1 MDGDDWARYW
11 RADGVPVE
19 AMHAHFTSH
28 VYHRHSHE
36 SYSIGVTETGA
47 QAFTCRHGRHVSGR
61 GMVMAFNPDDPHD
74 GHAAVDGGFTYRMV
88 HIWPEFFSSL
98 TGSPL
103 PLFRSPVIEDPAMA
117 ASVRRLHR
125 ALTGEASQ
133 LERYERLATTARLL
147 VRHASGRESARG
159 WSPDGGPARGT
170 PDRRVAARIRDLL
183 HEATADLTADDL
195 AEAAG
200 CSRFAAYRA
209 FSRAYGLAPSDY
221 QRQLRIRSA
230 RQLLSDG
237 VSPARAAT
245 EAGFADQAHL
255 NRWFRRYYGVTP
267 GAYQAAVRPLAH
279 ASLVGSRTMEQRV
292 LGRTGRPVSVI
303 GLGTWQ
309 LGADWGNVSESDA
322 MEVLR
327 TAVESGVTFFDTADV
342 YGDGRS
348 ERVIGRF
355 LAGNAG
361 QGILVATKMG
371 RRVEQ
376 KPEHYTLEN
385 FRAWTDRSRVNL
397 GTDRLDLVQLH
408 CPPTAVFASDAVF
421 DALDTLVSEDRI
433 AVYGVSVETSDQALT
448 AIARPGVA
456 SVQIILNA
464 FLPKPLDRVL
474 PAAAAAGVG
483 IIARV
488 PLASGLLSGRYTRDT
503 RFAADDHRNYNAHGE
518 AFDVGETF
526 SGVGLAAGAD
536 AAAEFAAMFNSGTGG
551 LPEGTPAQWA
561 LRWVIQQPGVTTVI
575 PGARSTGQARQ
586 NAEAASLPP
595 LSQAELGAI
604 EALYDK
610 YFRASVHD
618 RW

>member
-1 MDGDDWARYW
+1 MAGDDWARYW

-36 SYSIGVTETGA
+36 SYSFGVTETGA
-47 QAFTCRHGRHVSGR
+47 QAFTCRHGRHVSAS

-88 HIWPEFFSSL
+88 HIWPEFLASL
-98 TGSPL
+98 TGTPL

-125 ALTGEASQ
+125 ALTGRASE
-133 LERYERLATTARLL
+133 LERYERLAGTARLL
-147 VRHASGRESARG
+147 VRHASGRE
-159 WSPDGGPARGT
+159 PARRGA
-170 PDRRVAARIRDLL
+170 DWRVADGWVAARIRELIQDSAGDPGGG
-183 HEATADLTADDL
+183 ELTADDL
-195 AEAAG
+195 AAAAG
-200 CSRFAAYRA
+200 CSRYAAYRA
-209 FSRAYGLAPSDY
+209 FRQAYGPSAE
-221 QRQLRIRSA
+221 RL
-230 RQLLSDG
+230 
-237 VSPARAAT
+237 PARAA
-245 EAGFADQAHL
+245 GADGAAAADGGRGARPGRGRGRL
-255 NRWFRRYYGVTP
+255 RRPGAPDPVVPALLRRYP
-267 GAYQAAVRPLAH
+267 GRLPGGCGRSRRTLVR
-279 ASLVGSRTMEQRV
+279 SRIMEQRV

-309 LGADWGNVSESDA
+309 LGADWGNVSEADA

-327 TAVESGVTFFDTADV
+327 AAVESGVTFFDTADV

-361 QGILVATKMG
+361 QGIMVATKMG

-376 KPEHYTLEN
+376 RPELYTLEN

-408 CPPTAVFASDAVF
+408 SPPTAVFASDAVF

-433 AVYGVSVETSDQALT
+433 AAYGVSVETSDQALT
-448 AIARPGVA
+448 AIARPGLA

-464 FLPKPLDRVL
+464 FRRKPLDQVL

-503 RFAADDHRNYNAHGE
+503 TFAADDHRNYNAHGE

-536 AAAEFAAMFNSGTGG
+536 AAAEFAAITGG
-551 LPEGTPAQWA
+551 LPGGTPAQWA

-575 PGARSTGQARQ
+575 PGARNTAQARQ

-595 LSQAELGAI
+595 LPQAELGAI
-604 EALYDK
+604 EGLYDK
-610 YFRASVHD
+610 YFRATVHD